1 MNCLSP
7 HFKIHYQAYE
17 QVRVYIILNK
27 LYSSY
32 FQQVIQYNYI
42 NPSLNMQTQTNGSS
56 NEATHMTSRL
66 NNIAQIY
73 MLACLDSCN

>member
-56 NEATHMTSRL
+56 NEAI
-66 NNIAQIY
+66 NEKNIKQAYQIIKHK
-73 MLACLDSCN
+73 AI